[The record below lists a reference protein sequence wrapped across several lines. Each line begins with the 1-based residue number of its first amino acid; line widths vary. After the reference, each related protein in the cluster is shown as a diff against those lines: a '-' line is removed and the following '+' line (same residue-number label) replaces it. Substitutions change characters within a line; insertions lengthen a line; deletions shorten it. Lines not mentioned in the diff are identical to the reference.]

1 MFLME
6 APKCHISGE
15 KPGLVF
21 WQSCHLPART
31 PSRLSILM
39 CQDHKLQL
47 VFSPS
52 MIEKANIEPT
62 QISHL
67 NDIV

>member
-1 MFLME
+1 
-6 APKCHISGE
+6 
-15 KPGLVF
+15 
-21 WQSCHLPART
+21 
-31 PSRLSILM
+31 M